1 MKILIL
7 YFSAICLCLADFSLA
22 AQTNQP
28 VIFPGDDAQSL
39 KLVWPATPGVRYEV
53 QQSTN
58 LQTWT
63 TAPGF
68 PAAAF
73 GPAQQMPFQPT
84 GNAGFFKVNQLD
96 DQPPAIVSQYPP
108 DGGFAVP
115 QFANLTMQLSD
126 ATGIDT
132 NSIQLTVGS
141 LGTFTLTNAQL
152 VFSNNLLTFLN
163 DGSNPLGGWS
173 SNVMVTLVMADTLG
187 NITTNT
193 WTFTLES
200 QPLVVNNLFVFGSPK
215 AQSAGQR
222 IGSIATRALVK
233 QSGPIPMASGYPWA
247 LAQVATNYLLLS
259 YTNTAP
265 SFTVGQY
272 VCNLTP
278 ASPAEIF
285 NRQITSISDDPGN
298 KLLTLFTVEV
308 PLTEIATNGS
318 VSISSDSMILQM
330 GPKGAFANALSVSGT
345 VTFPT
350 IGYSLDGA
358 EFTLRQDG
366 FDSTIDGVTVSVG
379 DAPDLVHVTAE
390 QLHWWLTPQL
400 QAGIDINWGGL
411 QRFQAIASG
420 TVDSAAVWDADVLLA
435 GADAT
440 QTIFQL
446 PPGAQPQTWIYLGS
460 IGPVPVFASLDFNLK
475 LVAEENAQAV
485 LSFHAG
491 ETQTVN
497 ASFGLTYNSPNDVEW
512 VHDFYFPPPVVE
524 PFTGNV
530 NAVGSVKLSL
540 EPEVDF
546 LVYGLAGVSAG
557 VTPSASVVFQAGTSQ
572 PLTGDLDADVSLDIG
587 LAGPALEPLNLPDF
601 SLSLWSDEWH
611 LFPNPAN
618 ATATTITFDQQP
630 QSQSLPVG
638 GSAYFSCAVTASGMP
653 SYQWYFNGVPMP
665 GQTSR
670 TLSLPGVNSGYAGS
684 YYVSVSAGGQTT
696 NSFPAALTVLPQS
709 TQSGLAAWYP
719 FNGNANDAS
728 GNGLNGTMYNS
739 PTFVSGP
746 VSGSQAVH
754 LVGQYVTIPSIDFSS
769 MNSFTISL
777 WADIQGETDS
787 SGAEFLICF
796 GQEPPNGDPAV
807 GISYYSPGNSFGFGA
822 GNAGVGSTTTSYL
835 NQWHR
840 YSMVYANGIL
850 TAYFDGQVLGTASG
864 SIPSTAGNAGMGIH
878 WWGGGGVSTRFTG
891 SLADVRIYN
900 RALSASE
907 ILSLYNSGLPAPAP
921 SSGMALIPAGSFTM
935 GDNFGDGAAGW
946 DVEVPLHSVY
956 VSAFYMDKYDV
967 TKALWDSVYQWAI
980 THGYSFDYAGSG
992 KAANHPVQTI
1002 DWYDCVKWC
1011 NARSEK
1017 EGRTPAYYTSAVQTT
1032 VYRTGQVDVDN
1043 SSVKWNAGYRLPTE
1057 AEWEK
1062 AARGGA
1068 SGQRFPWGNTISE
1081 SQANYYSGYDYMG
1094 SSAYDLSNTGYNPTF
1109 NDGVYPFTSPVGYF
1123 APNGYGLY
1131 DMAGNVWQWC
1141 WDLLGSYG
1149 SVSQTDPRGPT
1160 TGLYYGSHRVFRG
1173 GSYYFAAIV
1182 CRTAFRGNYW
1192 PGYSDY
1198 YGGFRSVLSPG
1209 Q

>member
-1 MKILIL
+1 
-7 YFSAICLCLADFSLA
+7 LAAFSLA
-22 AQTNQP
+22 AQTKQP

-53 QQSTN
+53 MQSTD
-58 LQTWT
+58 LQTWA
-63 TAPGF
+63 TAPGY
-68 PAAAF
+68 PATAF

-84 GNAGFFKVNQLD
+84 ANAGFFKVNQLD

-115 QFANLTMQLSD
+115 LFANLTMQLSD

-141 LGTFTLTNAQL
+141 LGTFTLTSAQL
-152 VFSNNLLTFLN
+152 TFSNNLLTFLN

-173 SNVMVTLVMADTLG
+173 SNVLVTLVMADTLG

-193 WTFTLES
+193 WSFTLES
-200 QPLVVNNLFVFGSPK
+200 QPLVVTNLFVFGSPQ
-215 AQSAGQR
+215 AQKLGQR
-222 IGSIATRALVK
+222 IGNIPTAELARRL
-233 QSGPIPMASGYPWA
+233 GPVPLIPAPGNNPWT
-247 LAQVATNYLLLS
+247 LSVESNCLLLS

-265 SFTVGQY
+265 GFTVGQY

-285 NRQITSISDDPGN
+285 NRKITSISDDPGN

-308 PLTEIATNGS
+308 PITEIVTNGS

-330 GPKGAFANALSVSGT
+330 GPKGAFANALSIGGT

-366 FDSTIDGVTVSVG
+366 FDSTINGVTFSVG
-379 DAPDLVHVTAE
+379 SAPDLVHVTAD

-400 QAGIDINWGGL
+400 QAGLDINWGGL
-411 QRFQAIASG
+411 QHFQAIASG
-420 TVDSAAVWDADVLLA
+420 TVNQAAVWDADVILA
-435 GADAT
+435 GADAK
-440 QTIFQL
+440 QTIFEL
-446 PPGAQPQTWIYLGS
+446 PPGAQPQMWMLVGY
-460 IGPVPVFASLDFNLK
+460 IGPFPVFATLDFNLK

-512 VHDFYFPPPVVE
+512 VHDFNFPPPAVE
-524 PFTGNV
+524 PFTGNI
-530 NAVGSVKLSL
+530 NGVGSVKLSL

-557 VTPSASVVFQAGTSQ
+557 VTPSASVVIQAGTSQ
-572 PLTGDLDADVSLDIG
+572 PLTGDLDADVSLDISP
-587 LAGPALEPLNLPDF
+587 AGPALEPLNLPDF

-611 LFPNPAN
+611 LFPNPAT
-618 ATATTITFDQQP
+618 ATATAITFDQQP
-630 QSQSLPVG
+630 ASQTVAVG
-638 GSAYFSCAVTASGMP
+638 GSANFSCAVTASGTP
-653 SYQWYFNGVPMP
+653 SYQWYFNSMPMP

-670 TLSLPGVNSGYAGS
+670 ALSLANVNSGYAGN
-684 YYVSVSAGGQTT
+684 YYVQVSAGGQTT
-696 NSFPAALTVLPQS
+696 NSATATLTVLPAS
-709 TQSGLAAWYP
+709 IQSGKSGLVAWYP
-719 FNGNANDAS
+719 LNGNANDAS
-728 GNGLNGTMYNS
+728 GNGNNGTPNDVAFVVDRFGVASGAASFAGINFTSFISIPFSENFNYS
-739 PTFVSGP
+739 PN
-746 VSGSQAVH
+746 
-754 LVGQYVTIPSIDFSS
+754 GQ
-769 MNSFTISL
+769 FTIST
-777 WADIQGETDS
+777 WVAPQV
-787 SGAEFLICF
+787 
-796 GQEPPNGDPAV
+796 NGDWNSIFVKGNTDWDYGLVITPDTRQFAV
-807 GISYYSPGNSFGFGA
+807 GMANFLVLSTTTAIPSTWYFVTGTYSNGCWRIYVNGNLEGENLNGKLITQSGFGA
-822 GNAGVGSTTTSYL
+822 AIGVKGVYGSNAYRGAIDDL
-835 NQWHR
+835 
-840 YSMVYANGIL
+840 
-850 TAYFDGQVLGTASG
+850 
-864 SIPSTAGNAGMGIH
+864 
-878 WWGGGGVSTRFTG
+878 
-891 SLADVRIYN
+891 RIYN

-935 GDNFGDGAAGW
+935 GNCMNPNEGW
-946 DVEVPLHSVY
+946 SDEMPLHSVY

-967 TKALWDSVYQWAI
+967 TYSLWQQVYTWA
-980 THGYSFDYAGSG
+980 TNHGYGFDNAGSG

-1002 DWYDCVKWC
+1002 NWYDAVKWC
-1011 NARSEK
+1011 NARSEM
-1017 EGRTPAYYTSAVQTT
+1017 EGRTPAYYTDATLAS
-1032 VYRTGQVDVDN
+1032 VYRSGELDISN
-1043 SSVKWNAGYRLPTE
+1043 SCVNWNAGYRLPTE

-1068 SGQRFPWGNTISE
+1068 SGQRFPWGNTINE
-1081 SQANYYSGYDYMG
+1081 SQANYSVDLGYFSYDVNPYSGCNAAYANG
-1094 SSAYDLSNTGYNPTF
+1094 S
-1109 NDGVYPFTSPVGYF
+1109 YPYTSPVGSF

-1141 WDLLGSYG
+1141 WDWCGDYSSG
-1149 SVSQTDPRGPT
+1149 SQTDPRGPT
-1160 TGLYYGSHRVFRG
+1160 TGQYGSNRELRG
-1173 GSYYFAAIV
+1173 GSWSSNALY
-1182 CRTAFRGNYW
+1182 CRTAGRDDAGFPAHSNYA
-1192 PGYSDY
+1192 DY
-1198 YGGFRSVLSPG
+1198 GFRSVLPPG